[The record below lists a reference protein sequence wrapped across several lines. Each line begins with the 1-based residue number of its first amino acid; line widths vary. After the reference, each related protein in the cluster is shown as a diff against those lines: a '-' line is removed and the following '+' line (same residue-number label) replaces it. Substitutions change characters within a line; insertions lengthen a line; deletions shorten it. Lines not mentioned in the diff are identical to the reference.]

1 MIKKTVAI
9 LALSTLPVLG
19 FAAGDHSGGHHMPEH
34 DMASMS
40 QAASFYGQPGKQDQ
54 VSRSIEVEMD
64 DNMRFT
70 PTEIAV
76 KAGETIKFV
85 IINKGKI
92 AHEMVIGSLDELK
105 EHAAEMLAMPNMQH
119 SEPNMITLEA
129 GQRGELI
136 WQFAE
141 ATMVDFACLI
151 PGHTEAGMVGK
162 IHVE

>member
-19 FAAGDHSGGHHMPEH
+19 FAAGDRSGGHHMPEH

-70 PTEIAV
+70 PSEIEV

-105 EHAAEMLAMPNMQH
+105 EHAAEMLAMPNM
-119 SEPNMITLEA
+119 
-129 GQRGELI
+129 
-136 WQFAE
+136 
-141 ATMVDFACLI
+141 
-151 PGHTEAGMVGK
+151 
-162 IHVE
+162 